1 MIRKYKIFKTPQK
14 VQLFED
20 YFVTRFLPVGVLYS
34 VQMYQEEFLITSPDK
49 FEIDVKSEKKTQVSE
64 NFCAKKHQK
73 VNNVRNYEIGSN
85 KVEQIRTFF

>member
-1 MIRKYKIFKTPQK
+1 MIRKYQIFKTPQK

-49 FEIDVKSEKKTQVSE
+49 FEIDVKSEKKHK
-64 NFCAKKHQK
+64 FP
-73 VNNVRNYEIGSN
+73 
-85 KVEQIRTFF
+85 RTFAQKNTKK